1 VVAGI
6 SVAFVLV
13 PQSLAYAQLAGLPPE
28 HGLYAAALAPVA
40 AAFIASSPYLQT
52 GPTAITSLFVLGA
65 ISAHAPAGSP
75 EFIALA
81 ALLAVLVGAWRLL
94 LGLVRGG
101 PLAYLMSQ
109 PVLLGFTAASGL
121 LIMASQLP
129 AVLGVSGDG
138 GNPLFTIVGVLR
150 EPVAWQWG
158 AVAFAGVTVVAMV
171 VGRRISPLFPAVF
184 LIVIAAIAVSALI
197 GFSGPTVGV
206 LPTGLPELSLH
217 LPWDQVPA
225 LLVSS
230 LIIALVGFAEPS
242 AVARRY
248 AAADRHNWNP
258 NREMISQGLANVAA
272 GFGGGFAVGGSFS
285 RTALNRR
292 AGARTRLSG
301 AISGVAA
308 LAFLP
313 LAGLLETLPTGVLG
327 AIVIVAVMPLVDLR
341 AMRHLWASSRP
352 QAMVGLVTFALT
364 LALAP
369 RVDRAV
375 LVGIGLATVVHLWRE
390 LHVTVPHWTD
400 GETLHLQPRGVLF
413 FASAPALEETFTR
426 LLAEHAEAQRLVVH
440 CDGLG
445 RIDLTGALALRAVLD
460 DASAANMEVELRDVP
475 PHACRIIGRVLPA
488 LVPPPR

>member
-1 VVAGI
+1 MVAGI

-28 HGLYAAALAPVA
+28 NGLYAAALAPIA

-52 GPTAITSLFVLGA
+52 GPTAITSLLVLGA
-65 ISAHAPAGSP
+65 TSAHAAAGSP
-75 EFIALA
+75 DFIALA

-94 LGLVRGG
+94 LGLMRGG

-138 GNPLFTIVGVLR
+138 GNPLFTVVGVLR
-150 EPVAWQWG
+150 EPMAWHWG
-158 AVAFAGVTVVAMV
+158 AIAFAGVTVVAML

-197 GFSGPTVGV
+197 GFSGPTVGA
-206 LPTGLPELSLH
+206 LPTGLPEFSLH

-225 LLVSS
+225 LLVPS

-242 AVARRY
+242 AVAQRY
-248 AAADRHNWNP
+248 AAADRHRWNP
-258 NREMISQGLANVAA
+258 NREMISQGLANLAA

-285 RTALNRR
+285 RTALNRL

-301 AISGVAA
+301 AISGMAA
-308 LAFLP
+308 LAFIP
-313 LAGLLETLPTGVLG
+313 LAGLLESLPRAVLG
-327 AIVIVAVMPLVDLR
+327 AIVIVAVAPLVDVR
-341 AMRHLWASSRP
+341 AIRQLWMYSRP
-352 QAMVGLVTFALT
+352 QAMVGVVTFGLT

-369 RVDRAV
+369 RVELAV
-375 LVGIGLATVVHLWRE
+375 IVGIGLATVVHLWRE

-426 LLAEHAEAQRLVVH
+426 LLAEHADAQRLVVH
-440 CDGLG
+440 CDGFG

-460 DASAANMEVELRDVP
+460 DALAADMEIEIRDVP
-475 PHACRIIGRVLPA
+475 PHARRIIGRVLPA
-488 LVPPPR
+488 LLPRAE